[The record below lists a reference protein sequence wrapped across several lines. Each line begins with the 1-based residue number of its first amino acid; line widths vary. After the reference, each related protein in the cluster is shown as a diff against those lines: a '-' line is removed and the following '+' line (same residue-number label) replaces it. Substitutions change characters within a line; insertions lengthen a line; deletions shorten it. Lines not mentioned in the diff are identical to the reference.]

1 MRRTGDIFLAIYMR
15 INIELITRDDKEKRE
30 IHVIL
35 LADDSRFMRN
45 WLKQILQ
52 KHGYINFAEASNGEQ
67 AVLMY
72 RLVNH
77 EIVFLDITMPK
88 IDGLAALQ
96 QIMEINPKAKVIMC
110 SALSTNTNVT
120 AALRLGALDF
130 MVKPFFN
137 DMKKIIER
145 IQETKGD
152 CQYESCIF

>member
-1 MRRTGDIFLAIYMR
+1 MR
-15 INIELITRDDKEKRE
+15 INIELITRDDKEKKE

-72 RLVNH
+72 RLVKP

-88 IDGLAALQ
+88 VDGLAALQ

-110 SALSTNTNVT
+110 SALSTNANRT
-120 AALRLGALDF
+120 AALRLGATGF
-130 MVKPFFN
+130 Y
-137 DMKKIIER
+137 
-145 IQETKGD
+145 
-152 CQYESCIF
+152 CQTIF

>member
-1 MRRTGDIFLAIYMR
+1 M
-15 INIELITRDDKEKRE
+15 
-30 IHVIL
+30 IL

-67 AVLMY
+67 AILMY
-72 RLVNH
+72 RLLKP

-110 SALSTNTNVT
+110 SALSTNANMTT
-120 AALRLGALDF
+120 ALRLGAMDF
-130 MVKPFFN
+130 MIKPFFDDVN
-137 DMKKIIER
+137 KIIEK
-145 IQETKGD
+145 IQATKGD
-152 CQYESCIF
+152 RQYESLTF